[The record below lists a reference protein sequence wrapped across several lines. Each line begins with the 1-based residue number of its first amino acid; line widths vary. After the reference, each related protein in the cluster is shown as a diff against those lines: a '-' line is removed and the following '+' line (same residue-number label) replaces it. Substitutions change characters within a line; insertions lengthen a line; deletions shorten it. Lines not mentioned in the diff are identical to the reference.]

1 MVEGTLVG
9 IHILKMIGYIERLEK
24 LGFPLGVDLATDVI
38 LQSLL
43 VSFSQFFLNFNMN
56 EINKTLPQLLSMFRT
71 AEINIE
77 KAGPKPILIVHK
89 NKGKGNGK
97 AKAKPKDNGKA
108 KPNKGKFALKPKGGI
123 AKE

>member
-56 EINKTLPQLLSMFRT
+56 EINKTLPQLLIMFRT
-71 AEINIE
+71 AESNIE

-89 NKGKGNGK
+89 NKGKGKGK

-108 KPNKGKFALKPKGGI
+108 KPNKGKFALKPK
-123 AKE
+123 